1 MTTSQS
7 SNTDTP
13 ELPILDLIQELA
25 TCNSSVQTIEQL
37 ALFLRKDIFP
47 KLGDLA
53 SDIYVK
59 DGDSGNFFLPTS
71 TINASSYR
79 ENSPLPLIV
88 AAADPTV
95 DKLYNIKTS
104 VEIVCSDRELGFIEA
119 VPYSSHLLIPV
130 VDDETLIAFIYI
142 GSNKTHSFSKEY
154 CKAVETLAT
163 IIGSRLKSMGT
174 ILQLK
179 RSIDEV
185 EYSERLRTAL
195 HEISE
200 EAQNSVDINSLYA
213 KLHQLVGKIIEAPN
227 FFIALVK
234 GKSDGRYILFPYYA
248 DDNDPEF
255 QGAEIKFDN
264 ASLSLTGFVLQSK
277 EVLLLTPDNFDEV
290 CTNNKIVARG
300 TRPTSWLGAPF
311 YLEEMSGVVAVQS
324 YDNTIYTEQD
334 KELMAFVA
342 RQVGAALSRKLA
354 VDELKQAKESAENAE
369 KNKSTFLANMS
380 HEIRTP
386 MNGIIGLTDL
396 VLSSEIT
403 SQQRTYLEMVHSSAD
418 RLLKLINDILDFSKI
433 EAGKLEIERVDFDLQ
448 DLFAD
453 FSEIMA
459 FKAQEKGIEFVLDV
473 TEIDVKP
480 VCADPTRLRQI
491 LTNLVSNAIKFTHAG
506 EIVVRAALVAGEDCD
521 YRLECSVSDTGIGIA
536 KQKQRKLF
544 EAFTQV
550 DASTTRQYGGTGLG
564 LSIVKQLCQLM
575 GGDIEL
581 SSSEGG
587 SVFSFT
593 LALDR
598 AVSEKPILTD
608 LSDASLSIL
617 LVGNNASLEK
627 VFSKQLNKWG
637 VEVQAAASSTLAMEM
652 IEADVATGQSSIRA
666 VFVDSN
672 LPNDDE
678 LSLIKWLGEKHSPI
692 SSVLMAPIEHGYS
705 EAQLEALGCDIHLT
719 KPITPSDLF
728 DSLSTLSAADGA
740 VDGLHHAAVTDD
752 LYDFAANWP
761 ADTRILLVEDN
772 LINQEVARG
781 ILEDLGLAADIAS
794 SGVEAI
800 DMLSLASVEQP
811 YTAIL
816 MDCQMPEMDGYQAT
830 QEIRKGAAGQAYQDS
845 LIIALT
851 ANAMTGDKEKCL
863 AAGMT
868 DYLTKPIEPE
878 MLNNLLAKW
887 LVG

>member
-1 MTTSQS
+1 MNNSRRS
-7 SNTDTP
+7 SLGFVRPLANMRIRNQILLGFA
-13 ELPILDLIQELA
+13 LPILLMLLVTLSVYLATKDLIESGKWVEHTHEVIAEARLLEKLIVDMETGERGFLITGKENFLEPFNSARQSWQSAIDRIKQLTSDNLGQGVRADEIDALAHEWLRLAAEPEIALRRQVRLSTETETETETMLDVMVLVERETGKNIIDSIRAKLQEFIAVEEAL
-25 TCNSSVQTIEQL
+25 IEVRTVK
-37 ALFLRKDIFP
+37 A
-47 KLGDLA
+47 DLA
-53 SDIYVK
+53 
-59 DGDSGNFFLPTS
+59 
-71 TINASSYR
+71 A
-79 ENSPLPLIV
+79 
-88 AAADPTV
+88 
-95 DKLYNIKTS
+95 
-104 VEIVCSDRELGFIEA
+104 EI
-119 VPYSSHLLIPV
+119 
-130 VDDETLIAFIYI
+130 TLF
-142 GSNKTHSFSKEY
+142 
-154 CKAVETLAT
+154 KAVAGAGVA
-163 IIGSRLKSMGT
+163 I
-174 ILQLK
+174 
-179 RSIDEV
+179 
-185 EYSERLRTAL
+185 
-195 HEISE
+195 
-200 EAQNSVDINSLYA
+200 
-213 KLHQLVGKIIEAPN
+213 
-227 FFIALVK
+227 FIALLCAFVVIK
-234 GKSDGRYILFPYYA
+234 AIFSPLMRLLSATKSVASGDFSQEIQVRENNEIGDLSDSFNLMIEALRKSTALA
-248 DDNDPEF
+248 EKSQ
-255 QGAEIKFDN
+255 QGLEQQAAMLVQRNTAIEQTNKD
-264 ASLSLTGFVLQSK
+264 
-277 EVLLLTPDNFDEV
+277 LLLAHE
-290 CTNNKIVARG
+290 
-300 TRPTSWLGAPF
+300 
-311 YLEEMSGVVAVQS
+311 
-324 YDNTIYTEQD
+324 
-334 KELMAFVA
+334 
-342 RQVGAALSRKLA
+342 KLA
-354 VDELKQAKESAENAE
+354 EQAEDLA
-369 KNKSTFLANMS
+369 KSSEYKSEFIASMS

-386 MNGIIGLTDL
+386 MNGVLGMLGL
-396 VLSSEIT
+396 
-403 SQQRTYLEMVHSSAD
+403 
-418 RLLKLINDILDFSKI
+418 LLKSTLTREQKHRARMAHASAESLLDIINDILDFSKI
-433 EAGKLEIERVDFDLQ
+433 EAGKLEIERVDFDLH

-506 EIVVRAALVAGEDCD
+506 EIVVRAALVTGDEAD

-575 GGDIEL
+575 GGDIEV
-581 SSSEGG
+581 SSSETG
-587 SVFSFT
+587 SIFSFT
-593 LALDR
+593 IALDR

-637 VEVQAAASSTLAMEM
+637 VEVQAAARSTLAMEM
-652 IEADVATGQSSIRA
+652 IEADVATGQPSIRA

-672 LPNDDE
+672 LQKDDE
-678 LSLIKWLGEKHSPI
+678 LNLIKWLGEKHSRI
-692 SSVLMAPIEHGYS
+692 ASVLMTPIEHGYG

-719 KPITPSDLF
+719 KPVTPSDLF
-728 DSLSTLSAADGA
+728 DSLSTLSATDGA
-740 VDGLHHAAVTDD
+740 VDGLHHTVATDD

-830 QEIRKGAAGQAYQDS
+830 QEIRAGAAGQSYQDS

-878 MLNNLLAKW
+878 MLNSLLAKW
-887 LVG
+887 LIG